1 MRKDCW
7 LRRERER
14 DRENPKGWHR
24 QRKYTGFGSLVR
36 GSGYDPPRLWKQKSR
51 KIKSVPTIQGHT
63 VNLQKEGGVRIRG

>member
-7 LRRERER
+7 LRRER

-24 QRKYTGFGSLVR
+24 QRKHTGFGLLVR
-36 GSGYDPPRLWKQKSR
+36 GSAYDPPRLWKQKSR

-63 VNLQKEGGVRIRG
+63 VNLQKEGDVRIRG